1 MWVKFLFADQGSDLA
16 YQFNAYTLRLTYVE
30 KVANKIR
37 VIHWFRFEIVTD
49 SLFFVTRFLE

>member
-37 VIHWFRFEIVTD
+37 VIHWFRLVIVTGL
-49 SLFFVTRFLE
+49 LFFVT